1 MIPPA
6 NPALVATAVTSGRFW
21 LSVSLAVVGGGL
33 ATLAAEAFLVGAL
46 AHLPHASADYPGL
59 SASLALPSTAAR
71 SAARADATVPEAATV
86 FARRPTAAD
95 EPLPAD

>member
-21 LSVSLAVVGGGL
+21 LSVSLAVVGGL
-33 ATLAAEAFLVGAL
+33 AVLAAAAFLVGVL
-46 AHLPHASADYPGL
+46 AQLPHASADYPGL

-71 SAARADATVPEAATV
+71 SAARADATMPEAATV

-95 EPLPAD
+95 EPVLAD